1 VVVCD
6 SGPLI
11 YLSRVGQVQL
21 LRKLFGS
28 VLIPPSVYQETV
40 GEAKAL
46 RKPGTS
52 TIEKA
57 INDGWIQVIDI
68 SPSEMDLV
76 KKLAENESIENED
89 AEVIFLAK
97 KHSTSL
103 VTNDKWIAKIAVS
116 LGINTLWT
124 TTLILL
130 AIRKKMIS
138 KNQGRD
144 TLRKLV
150 LSGLH
155 LRTDAYETILSALD
169 EISKRALGE

>member
-1 VVVCD
+1 MVICD

-28 VLIPPSVYQETV
+28 VFISASVYRETV
-40 GEAKAL
+40 EQAKAL

-52 TIEKA
+52 AIEKA
-57 INDGWIQVIDI
+57 INDGWIQIIDI
-68 SPSEMDLV
+68 RPSEMDLV
-76 KKLAENESIENED
+76 KKLAENESIEAED

-103 VTNDKWIAKIAVS
+103 VTNDKWLVKIAVS
-116 LGINTLWT
+116 LGINAFWT

-130 AIRKKMIS
+130 AVKKKTIS
-138 KNQGRD
+138 KTQGRKI
-144 TLRKLV
+144 LRKLV

-155 LRTDAYETILSALD
+155 LRTDVYEAILSALE
-169 EISKRALGE
+169 EI

>member
-21 LRKLFGS
+21 LRKLFSS
-28 VLIPPSVYQETV
+28 VLIPTSVYRETV
-40 GEAKAL
+40 QEAKAL

-52 TIEKA
+52 AIEKA
-57 INDGWIQVIDI
+57 ITDGWIQVIDI
-68 SPSEMDLV
+68 SSSEMDLV
-76 KKLAENESIENED
+76 KKLAENESIEVED

-103 VTNDKWIAKIAVS
+103 VTNDKWLAKIAVS
-116 LGINTLWT
+116 LEIDAFWT

-130 AIRKKMIS
+130 AVKKKALS
-138 KNQGRD
+138 KSQGREI
-144 TLRKLV
+144 LRKLV

-155 LRTDAYETILSALD
+155 LRTDVYEAILSAL
-169 EISKRALGE
+169 EEV

>member
-11 YLSRVGQVQL
+11 YLSRIGQIQL

-28 VLIPPSVYQETV
+28 VLIPVSVYRETV
-40 GEAKAL
+40 QEAKAM
-46 RKPGTS
+46 RKPGVS
-52 TIEKA
+52 TVEKA
-57 INDGWIQVIDI
+57 INDGWMQVIDV
-68 SPSEMDLV
+68 SASEMELV
-76 KKLAENESIENED
+76 KKLAENESIEVED

-103 VTNDKWIAKIAVS
+103 VTNDKWLVKIAVS
-116 LGINTLWT
+116 LGINSFWT

-130 AIRKKMIS
+130 AVKKKVLS
-138 KNQGRD
+138 KNQGRKV
-144 TLRKLV
+144 LRKLV

-155 LRTDAYETILSALD
+155 LRTDVYEAILSALV
-169 EISKRALGE
+169 EI

>member
-6 SGPLI
+6 SDPLI

-28 VLIPPSVYQETV
+28 VLIPSSVYRETV
-40 GEAKAL
+40 LEAKAL
-46 RKPGTS
+46 RRPGAS

-57 INDGWIQVIDI
+57 INDRWIQVIDI
-68 SPSEMDLV
+68 STSEMDLV
-76 KKLAENESIENED
+76 KKLAENESIEVED

-103 VTNDKWIAKIAVS
+103 VTNDKWLIKIAVS
-116 LGINTLWT
+116 LEIDAFWT

-130 AIRKKMIS
+130 AIKKKIIS
-138 KNQGRD
+138 KAKGRKI
-144 TLRKLV
+144 LKKLV

-155 LRTDAYETILSALD
+155 LRTDVYEAIMSALE
-169 EISKRALGE
+169 EI